1 MTIRTGKWL
10 NISLIED
17 FFFSLLNSKELGKV
31 VVGKKLP
38 DTLSKDTKRITLID
52 LGRVRDKTGY
62 GSGVVLVFLFS
73 KSADNGEKNVPVMA
87 EMEEFLRTKVAE
99 SRHEH
104 YIISRGSTYPDY
116 DSTYDMHCNVVEI
129 NLSII

>member
-1 MTIRTGKWL
+1 MTGKWL

-73 KSADNGEKNVPVMA
+73 KSSGNGRKDVPVMA
-87 EMEEFLRTKVAE
+87 EMVEFLRTKVAE

-129 NLSII
+129 NLTII

>member
-1 MTIRTGKWL
+1 MTGKWL

-17 FFFSLLNSKELGKV
+17 FFYTLLKSDKLGKV
-31 VVGKKLP
+31 VVGTKLP
-38 DTLSKDTKRITLID
+38 DTLSKDIKRMTLID
-52 LGRVRDKTGY
+52 LGRVQDKTGY

-73 KSADNGEKNVPVMA
+73 KSAGNGEKDVPVMA

-129 NLSII
+129 NLTII

>member
-1 MTIRTGKWL
+1 MTGKWL

-73 KSADNGEKNVPVMA
+73 KSADNGEKNVPEMA

-129 NLSII
+129 NLTII

>member
-1 MTIRTGKWL
+1 MTGKWL

-52 LGRVRDKTGY
+52 LGRVRDRVGY

-87 EMEEFLRTKVAE
+87 EMEEFLRTRVAD

-129 NLSII
+129 NLTII

>member
-1 MTIRTGKWL
+1 MTGKWL
-10 NISLIED
+10 NISQIED
-17 FFFSLLNSKELGKV
+17 FFFTLLNSKELGKV

-38 DTLSKDTKRITLID
+38 DTLSKGTKRMTLID
-52 LGRVRDKTGY
+52 LGRIRDKTGY

-73 KSADNGEKNVPVMA
+73 KSAENGEKNVPVMA
-87 EMEEFLRTKVAE
+87 EMEEFLRTKVLE

-129 NLSII
+129 NLTII